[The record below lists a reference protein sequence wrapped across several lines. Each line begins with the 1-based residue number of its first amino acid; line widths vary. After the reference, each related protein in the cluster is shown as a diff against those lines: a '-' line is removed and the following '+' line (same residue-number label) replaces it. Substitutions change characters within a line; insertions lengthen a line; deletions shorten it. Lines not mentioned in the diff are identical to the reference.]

1 MAELLALG
9 RYRREAERLRSL
21 AAGAS
26 FIWAR
31 DAFREAAREYDQL
44 ADAAEREGLSST
56 PKHFFSSSPIT
67 L

>member
-1 MAELLALG
+1 
-9 RYRREAERLRSL
+9 L

-56 PKHFFSSSPIT
+56 PKHFFSSSTIT

>member
-21 AAGAS
+21 AADAS

-44 ADAAEREGLSST
+44 ADAAEREGLSSM
-56 PKHFFSSSPIT
+56 PKNLFISPTVT

>member
-31 DAFREAAREYDQL
+31 DAFREAAQEYDQL
-44 ADAAEREGLSST
+44 ADTAEREGLSSM
-56 PKHFFSSSPIT
+56 PKNHFISPTVT